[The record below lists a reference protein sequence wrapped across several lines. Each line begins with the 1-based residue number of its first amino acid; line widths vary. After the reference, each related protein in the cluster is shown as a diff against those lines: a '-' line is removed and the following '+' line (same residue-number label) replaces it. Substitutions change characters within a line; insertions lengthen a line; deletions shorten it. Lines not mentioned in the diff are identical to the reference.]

1 MNEKKKYSYSYSAQ
15 ENTEIKRI
23 REKYTEPSERE
34 TKLEQLRRLDE
45 SVTKSAQAVSLTVGI
60 LGALI
65 LGFGMSCIMV
75 WSENMFVPGII
86 FGIIGIVISVF
97 AYPIY
102 KIKAEKK
109 RKEIAPLILK
119 LTDELIK

>member
-1 MNEKKKYSYSYSAQ
+1 MKEKKTYSYSYSAA
-15 ENTEIKRI
+15 ENREIKKI
-23 REKYTEPSERE
+23 REKYTEPNERE

-45 SVTKSAQAVSLTVGI
+45 SVTKSAMAVSLTVGI

-65 LGFGMSCIMV
+65 LGFGMSCVMV
-75 WSENMFVPGII
+75 WSDKMFVPGIVL
-86 FGIIGIVISVF
+86 GIIGIVISVL

-119 LTDELIK
+119 LTDELMK

>member
-1 MNEKKKYSYSYSAQ
+1 MNEKKTYSYSYSAQ
-15 ENTEIKRI
+15 ENKEIKRI
-23 REKYTEPSERE
+23 REKYTEPDERE

-45 SVTKSAQAVSLTVGI
+45 SVNKSAMAVALSVGI

-65 LGFGMSCIMV
+65 LGFGMSCVMV
-75 WSENMFVPGII
+75 WTDKMFVPGIVI
-86 FGIIGIVISVF
+86 GLIGLIITVL

-109 RKEIAPLILK
+109 RKEIAPIILK

>member
-1 MNEKKKYSYSYSAQ
+1 MNERKTYSYSYSAS
-15 ENTEIKRI
+15 ENNEIKKI
-23 REKYTEPSERE
+23 REKYTKPNERE

-45 SVTKSAQAVSLTVGI
+45 SVNKSAMAVSLTVGI
-60 LGALI
+60 IGALI

-75 WSENMFVPGII
+75 WADKMFVPGII
-86 FGIIGIVISVF
+86 LGIIGIAVSVF

-109 RKEIAPLILK
+109 RKEIAPLIIK

>member
-1 MNEKKKYSYSYSAQ
+1 MNEKNIYSYSAQ
-15 ENTEIKRI
+15 ENEKIKRI
-23 REKYTEPSERE
+23 RDKYTEPDKKE
-34 TKLEQLRRLDE
+34 TKYEQLRRLDA
-45 SVTKSAQAVSLTVGI
+45 SVTKSAMAVSLTVGI

-75 WSENMFVPGII
+75 WTDKMFVPGII
-86 FGIIGIVISVF
+86 FGIIGIVISVL

-102 KIKAEKK
+102 KIKTEKK

>member
-1 MNEKKKYSYSYSAQ
+1 MNEKKTYSYSYSAQ
-15 ENTEIKRI
+15 ENKEIKRI
-23 REKYTEPSERE
+23 REKYTEPDERE

-45 SVTKSAQAVSLTVGI
+45 SVNKSAMAVALTVGI

-65 LGFGMSCIMV
+65 LGFGMSCVMV
-75 WSENMFVPGII
+75 WTDKMFVPGIVI
-86 FGIIGIVISVF
+86 GLIGLIITVL

>member
-1 MNEKKKYSYSYSAQ
+1 MNEKKKYSYSYSAA
-15 ENTEIKRI
+15 ENKEIKRI
-23 REKYTEPSERE
+23 REKYTEPDERE
-34 TKLEQLRRLDE
+34 TKLEQLHRLDE

-75 WSENMFVPGII
+75 WSEKMFVPGII
-86 FGIIGIVISVF
+86 FGIIGIVISAL

>member
-15 ENTEIKRI
+15 ENKEIKRI

-34 TKLEQLRRLDE
+34 TKLEQLHRLDE

-75 WSENMFVPGII
+75 WSEKMFVPGII
-86 FGIIGIVISVF
+86 FGIIGIVISVL

>member
-15 ENTEIKRI
+15 ENKEIKRI

-34 TKLEQLRRLDE
+34 TKLEQLHRLDE

-60 LGALI
+60 LGTLI

-75 WSENMFVPGII
+75 WSEKMFVPGII
-86 FGIIGIVISVF
+86 LGIIGIVISAL

>member
-15 ENTEIKRI
+15 ENKEIKRI

-45 SVTKSAQAVSLTVGI
+45 SVTKSAMAVSLTVGI

-75 WSENMFVPGII
+75 WSENMFVLGII
-86 FGIIGIVISVF
+86 FGIIGIVISVL

-102 KIKAEKK
+102 KIKTEKK

>member
-1 MNEKKKYSYSYSAQ
+1 MNEKKTYSYSYSAA
-15 ENTEIKRI
+15 ENKEIKRI
-23 REKYTEPSERE
+23 REKYTEPDERE

-45 SVTKSAQAVSLTVGI
+45 SVNKSAMAVALTVGI

-65 LGFGMSCIMV
+65 LGFGMSCVMV
-75 WSENMFVPGII
+75 WTDKMFVPGIVI
-86 FGIIGIVISVF
+86 GLIGLIITVL

>member
-15 ENTEIKRI
+15 ENKEIKRI

-34 TKLEQLRRLDE
+34 TKLEQLHRLDE
-45 SVTKSAQAVSLTVGI
+45 SVTKSAMAVSLTVGI

-86 FGIIGIVISVF
+86 FGIIGIVISVL

>member
-1 MNEKKKYSYSYSAQ
+1 MNEKKKYSYSYSAA
-15 ENTEIKRI
+15 ENKEIKRI
-23 REKYTEPSERE
+23 REKYTEPDERE

-45 SVTKSAQAVSLTVGI
+45 SVNKSAMAVALTVGI

-65 LGFGMSCIMV
+65 LGFGMSCVMV
-75 WSENMFVPGII
+75 WTDKMFVPGII
-86 FGIIGIVISVF
+86 FGIIGIAVCVF
-97 AYPIY
+97 AYPAY
-102 KIKAEKK
+102 KIKASKK

>member
-1 MNEKKKYSYSYSAQ
+1 MKKKYSYSYSAQ
-15 ENTEIKRI
+15 ENKEIKRI

-45 SVTKSAQAVSLTVGI
+45 SVTKSAMAVSLTVGI

-86 FGIIGIVISVF
+86 FGIIGIVICVL
-97 AYPIY
+97 AYPIH
-102 KIKAEKK
+102 KTKAEKK

>member
-1 MNEKKKYSYSYSAQ
+1 MNEKKKYSYSYSAA
-15 ENTEIKRI
+15 ENKEIKRI
-23 REKYTEPSERE
+23 REKYTEPDERE

-45 SVTKSAQAVSLTVGI
+45 SVNKSAMAVALTVGI

-65 LGFGMSCIMV
+65 LGFGMSCVMV
-75 WSENMFVPGII
+75 WTDKMFVPGIVI
-86 FGIIGIVISVF
+86 GLIGLIITVL

-119 LTDELIK
+119 LTEELIK

>member
-15 ENTEIKRI
+15 ENKEIKRI

-45 SVTKSAQAVSLTVGI
+45 SVTKSAMAVSLTVGI

-86 FGIIGIVISVF
+86 FGIIGIVISVL

-102 KIKAEKK
+102 KIKTEKK

>member
-15 ENTEIKRI
+15 ENKEIKRI

-34 TKLEQLRRLDE
+34 TKLEQLHRLDE

-65 LGFGMSCIMV
+65 LGLGMSCIMV
-75 WSENMFVPGII
+75 WSEKLFVPGII
-86 FGIIGIVISVF
+86 FGIIGLIISAL

>member
-1 MNEKKKYSYSYSAQ
+1 MNEKKKYSYSYSAA
-15 ENTEIKRI
+15 ENKEIKRI
-23 REKYTEPSERE
+23 REKYTEPDKRE

-45 SVTKSAQAVSLTVGI
+45 SVNKSAMAVALTVGI

-65 LGFGMSCIMV
+65 LGFGMSCVMV
-75 WSENMFVPGII
+75 WTDKMFVPGIVI
-86 FGIIGIVISVF
+86 GLIGLIITVL

-119 LTDELIK
+119 LTEELIK